1 MPYIAQKQIM
11 FMKNKIVQSGQA
23 DGSTGVK
30 MSAEVNQQEDWRNF
44 NDRVCRRKKNRETK
58 TMTTRE
64 EYYLKRK
71 ISRQKRQL
79 EGLQKELKNP
89 AGIKEGVLTD
99 REKMV
104 LHFCCSM
111 TIAKVTGMSHSAG
124 TIEKMVEDIRKNRCR
139 SLSTEDVAALLHDI
153 NEEMIA
159 GTIMME
165 EMMEDTKWSMTGE
178 RPNKRFGTDWRDMK

>member
-30 MSAEVNQQEDWRNF
+30 MSAEVNQQQDYMNF

-58 TMTTRE
+58 TMTSRE
-64 EYYLKRK
+64 EYYLKQK
-71 ISRQKRQL
+71 IRHQKRQL

>member
-1 MPYIAQKQIM
+1 
-11 FMKNKIVQSGQA
+11 MKEKRIQSGQA
-23 DGSTGVK
+23 DGSAGVK

-58 TMTTRE
+58 TITPRE
-64 EYYLKRK
+64 EYYLKQK
-71 ISRQKRQL
+71 IRHQKRQL
-79 EGLQKELKNP
+79 EGLQKELENP

>member
-1 MPYIAQKQIM
+1 MVT
-11 FMKNKIVQSGQA
+11 MKEKIIQSGQA
-23 DGSTGVK
+23 DGSAGVK
-30 MSAEVNQQEDWRNF
+30 MSVEVNQQEDWRNF

-58 TMTTRE
+58 TMTSRE
-64 EYYLKRK
+64 EYYLKQK
-71 ISRQKRQL
+71 IRHQKRQL

-89 AGIKEGVLTD
+89 AGIKEGGLTD

-104 LHFCCSM
+104 LHCCCSI
-111 TIAKVTGMSHSAG
+111 TIAKVTGLPHGDEHM
-124 TIEKMVEDIRKNRCR
+124 EKMVEDFRKNRCR

-178 RPNKRFGTDWRDMK
+178 CPNKRFGTDWRDMK